1 MGCIPIP
8 MGWAPIGLGIMPV
21 GDMGDIGDI
30 GIPVCCMPIGMP
42 MGGWVDMPPMDV
54 GVIGPMVV
62 GVEGAVSE
70 GELGG
75 PIVDGEGTPEGD
87 IIPTGWPW
95 AMGPPDVGMARPRT
109 GWPRI
114 GAAPPEPRRY
124 VVIIGFIAPPGGAP
138 AGMPP
143 CEYMPTP
150 GPMDEGIPP
159 TMPGPPPM
167 PPPTMPPITPG
178 MGPPPTWPTEGG
190 ICPPP
195 GPIWAA

>member
-21 GDMGDIGDI
+21 GDMGDMGDI
-30 GIPVCCMPIGMP
+30 GIPAFVFMALSCRTHTRRVREGLVPVCCMPIGMP

-87 IIPTGWPW
+87 IIPT
-95 AMGPPDVGMARPRT
+95 AH
-109 GWPRI
+109 
-114 GAAPPEPRRY
+114 
-124 VVIIGFIAPPGGAP
+124 
-138 AGMPP
+138 
-143 CEYMPTP
+143 TP
-150 GPMDEGIPP
+150 HAH
-159 TMPGPPPM
+159 TMIRLHM
-167 PPPTMPPITPG
+167 Q
-178 MGPPPTWPTEGG
+178 EE
-190 ICPPP
+190 
-195 GPIWAA
+195 